1 MRTNLANSAY
11 QSIGDTV
18 RCPQYETVSKNP
30 SEPGHIACPQCGITF
45 AEFKNQGRLGCAH
58 DYTFFKDRLDKLL
71 KKVHGSVKYVG
82 KVPPGYQSTQI
93 HQNELIKLKKRLTK
107 VVKAEEYEEA
117 ARIRDR
123 IIELESMIRGS
134 GNTEESD
141 H

>member
-1 MRTNLANSAY
+1 MNLPH
-11 QSIGDTV
+11 QHPVSITQFIGAIM
-18 RCPQYETVSKNP
+18 EKGGK
-30 SEPGHIACPQCGITF
+30 SESPGKGPACPQCGITF
-45 AEFKNQGRLGCAH
+45 GEFKNQGRLGCAH
-58 DYTFFKDRLDKLL
+58 DYTFFKERLEKLL

-82 KVPPGYQSTQI
+82 KVPPGYESTQI
-93 HQNELIKLKKRLTK
+93 HQNELIKLKRRLKK

-134 GNTEESD
+134 GNTEESE